1 MDRVMSYRES
11 PVARSGSAAQ
21 SGAITLAVSLAIL
34 MLSTLVTFNVSKAIL
49 MEQKIS
55 NNQARAMQAFEAAEA
70 GMIQAMAYLKNDP
83 DVNLDGVVDPVFDT
97 NNDGLGDSNTMAV
110 GSGSVT
116 VTVTDLSGNMT
127 LFNILSRGFSDD
139 RSATRTITQR
149 MVKINPL
156 PNAPANPVITRG
168 SIIIS
173 GSATVHN
180 PEGHSTI
187 WSGNDIDLGSNNST
201 STRVPDASNVPAYP
215 ACMDIPM
222 TCTLVQ
228 ASNRL
233 VAGVDVI
240 ENDSSLG
247 ALNTEEFFQNF
258 FGMSRATY
266 RASMVT
272 IDTLPAQ
279 ANAAAHLATHEVI
292 WIEGNHTFNGLT
304 VGCRVAV
311 TGNNV
316 CANANTKPSIIIVN
330 GNAAFSGNPHFYGL
344 LFVMGDVNAGGNT
357 TIHGA
362 FVIGGTATS
371 SAGGSLDI
379 WYNSNIL
386 GGIANAGASAG
397 SAGTW
402 KDF

>member
-1 MDRVMSYRES
+1 MDQVISYRGL
-11 PVARSGSAAQ
+11 PAREGLVAQ
-21 SGAITLAVSLAIL
+21 SGAITLAVSLGIL

-55 NNQARAMQAFEAAEA
+55 NNEARAMQAFEAAEA
-70 GMIQAMAYLKNDP
+70 GMIQAMAYLRKDP
-83 DVNLDGVVDPVFDT
+83 DVNQDGVVDPVFDT
-97 NNDGLGDSNTMAV
+97 NNDGLGSSNTMAV
-110 GSGSVT
+110 GTGSVT
-116 VTVTDLSGNMT
+116 VTVTDISGNMT
-127 LFNILSRGFSDD
+127 MFSIVSQGFSDD
-139 RSATRTITQR
+139 RSATRRITQR

-168 SIIIS
+168 AMIIS

-187 WSGNDIDLGSNNST
+187 WSGNDLDLGSNNST
-201 STRVPDASNVPAYP
+201 STNVPNATDVPAYP
-215 ACMDIPM
+215 GCMDFPM
-222 TCTLVQ
+222 TCSLVQ

-247 ALNTEEFFQNF
+247 SMSTEEFFQNF
-258 FGMSRATY
+258 FGMTRATY
-266 RASMVT
+266 RSSMVT
-272 IDTLPAQ
+272 IDTVPAQ
-279 ANAAAHLATHEVI
+279 ANALAHLATHEVI
-292 WIEGNHTFNGLT
+292 WIEGNHTFSGLT
-304 VGCRVAV
+304 VGCRIAV
-311 TGNNV
+311 SGNNV
-316 CANANTKPSIIIVN
+316 CSNANTKPSIVIVN
-330 GNAAFSGNPHFYGL
+330 GNASFIGVPHFYGL
-344 LFVMGDVNAGGNT
+344 LFVMGDVNASGNT

-371 SAGGSLDI
+371 SAGGSLDV
-379 WYNSNIL
+379 WYNGGIL
-386 GGIANAGASAG
+386 GGLVNAGASTG